1 MARNHLTSTHY
12 PYLPVRIGVGEVQG
26 EVMSLVDTGFS
37 AEVIVPDG
45 FLGPDAEVQGYANL
59 EVADRRTIRAPV
71 YLGVLDIMPVSAGM
85 EVAVIQMG
93 SMHVLGRGVIDLF
106 KVTFDHGQRIV
117 VER

>member
-1 MARNHLTSTHY
+1 MARSHLTSTRY
-12 PYLPVRIGVGEVQG
+12 PYLPVRIGVGEMQC

-37 AEVIVPDG
+37 ADVIVPDG
-45 FLGPDAEVQGYANL
+45 FLGPDAKIQGQANL
-59 EVADRRTIRAPV
+59 VVADRRTIRAPV

-93 SMHVLGRGVIDLF
+93 STHVLGRGVIDLF
-106 KVTFDHGQRIV
+106 KVTFDHGHRIV